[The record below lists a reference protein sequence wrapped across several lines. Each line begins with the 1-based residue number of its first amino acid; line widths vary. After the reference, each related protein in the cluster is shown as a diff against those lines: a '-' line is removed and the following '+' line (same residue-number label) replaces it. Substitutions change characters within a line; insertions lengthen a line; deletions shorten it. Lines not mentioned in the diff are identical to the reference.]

1 MIVKTYGAE
10 EVRAKMRDV
19 LDDILASEA
28 EAIIERNGKPTAVVI
43 SYKRWQQLE
52 QEKTQKLNRFTA
64 ARARMDA
71 GDYFTLE
78 QAEAQLKADGLLP

>member
-1 MIVKTYGAE
+1 MTVKTYGAE

-19 LDDILASEA
+19 LDDILAGEA

-52 QEKTQKLNRFTA
+52 QEKTQKLNRFA
-64 ARARMDA
+64 EARTRMDA
-71 GDYFTLE
+71 GDYLTRDE
-78 QAEAQLKADGLLP
+78 VEAQLKRDGLLP

>member
-1 MIVKTYGAE
+1 MTVKTYGAE

-19 LDDILASEA
+19 LDDILTGEA

-52 QEKTQKLNRFTA
+52 QEKTQKLTRFTE

-71 GDYFTLE
+71 GDYLTLD
-78 QAEAQLKADGLLP
+78 QAEAQLKRDGLLP